1 MLNKSSNHDAHQ
13 GIDFGVLF
21 ADHIGA
27 MLAYW
32 DKNEVCRFANKA
44 YRELFGK
51 SHEQMVGK
59 ITMQEL
65 LGSLYEK
72 NQPLIAEV
80 LKGNPQH
87 FERELTKPSGEAR
100 NVQANYYPDIQNGE
114 VMGFF
119 VHVADISFTKK
130 LENEIKASEMKF
142 RGLLESAPDAIILV
156 DHAGIIHMVNSMCEK
171 IFGYSRSELIE
182 KPIEILIPNRF
193 RKSHPGQR
201 SGFFANPHS
210 RAMGEGL
217 ELFGLKKNGT
227 EFPVEISISPIELPE
242 GMFVSAAIRDI
253 SWRKKAEEELRAS
266 EMKFRGLLESA
277 PDAMVMVDK
286 NGVIN
291 MVNSMTEEL
300 FGYKRDTL
308 LGCPIE
314 TLIPERF
321 RKAHP
326 GKRSR
331 FFANPHTRPM
341 GEGLELF
348 GLKKNGTEFPGE
360 ISISPIELPEGM
372 FVSAAIRDI
381 SWRKSV
387 EEEVNASNERNKIFV
402 DQSPN
407 AIAMFD
413 TELRYMAA
421 SRKWIDDYSLS
432 GRDILGRSH
441 YEIFPE
447 IGDDWKK
454 IHRECLTGA
463 TNTCEEACFKRA
475 DGTEQWITWDIRPWY
490 ISEGKIGGLLMY
502 TADITQSKLRD
513 IEKKRV
519 EYILEKTNQ
528 IAKVSTWEFDIDRG
542 ITIWDDIANDIF
554 DFPQGTRPD
563 KDAIINYYEQES
575 RNKLLA
581 ATEELATTGKPYD
594 LDLEVI
600 SAKGNQKWL
609 RIIGEAE
616 FADGRCVKRY
626 GMIEDITDRK
636 LAEEALHKA
645 NEELNAIVNTGPI
658 AIIGT
663 DKNGTITHFNRGAEL
678 MLQYSAK
685 EMVGLQ
691 TPQLIHVEAEVL
703 KRSTE
708 LTELFGREISGF
720 DTFVELA
727 KQGNHESREW
737 TYVRKDGTKFPV
749 QLIVTALRNQTE
761 EISGFLGI
769 ATNITERIEDQKRLL
784 EAKNNLEILAER
796 LTKQNSQLTN
806 FTHIISHNLRSP
818 VGNLTSLLHLYE
830 ISEEKEE
837 KELIF
842 SKFEIVIEHL
852 SSTLNTLIN
861 TLKIKTEDAN
871 ILESV
876 RFDDVLK
883 KTMEIITVQIEE
895 SEIAIKSDF
904 SAVAEIQYNRSYM
917 ESIFLNLLTN
927 AVKYRSAKRKP
938 QVSIVSTNEN
948 GRVVLKFSDNGL
960 GIDMDK
966 FGDKLFGLNKTFHG
980 NDEAK
985 GVGLFLTKTQIEAL
999 GGSITAE
1006 SEPGKGTT
1014 FIITFS

>member
-1 MLNKSSNHDAHQ
+1 MLNKSSNHDAQ
-13 GIDFGVLF
+13 RGIDFGVQF

-44 YRELFGK
+44 YREWFGK
-51 SHEQMVGK
+51 SREQMVDK

-65 LGSLYEK
+65 LGPLYGK
-72 NQPLIAEV
+72 NQPFIAEV

-87 FERELTKPSGEAR
+87 FEREITKPSGETR

-119 VHVADISFTKK
+119 VHVADISSTKK
-130 LENEIKASEMKF
+130 LEKEIKASEMKF
-142 RGLLESAPDAIILV
+142 RGLLESAPDAIVLV
-156 DHAGIIHMVNSMCEK
+156 DKTGAINMINSMSEK
-171 IFGYSRSELIE
+171 LFGYTRDELVG
-182 KPIEILIPNRF
+182 KPIEILIPERF
-193 RKSHPGQR
+193 RKAHPGQR
-201 SGFFANPHS
+201 SGFFANPHA
-210 RAMGEGL
+210 RPMGEGL

-253 SWRKKAEEELRAS
+253 SWRKR
-266 EMKFRGLLESA
+266 
-277 PDAMVMVDK
+277 V
-286 NGVIN
+286 
-291 MVNSMTEEL
+291 
-300 FGYKRDTL
+300 
-308 LGCPIE
+308 
-314 TLIPERF
+314 
-321 RKAHP
+321 
-326 GKRSR
+326 
-331 FFANPHTRPM
+331 
-341 GEGLELF
+341 EG
-348 GLKKNGTEFPGE
+348 
-360 ISISPIELPEGM
+360 
-372 FVSAAIRDI
+372 
-381 SWRKSV
+381 
-387 EEEVNASNERNKIFV
+387 EVNASNERNKIFV

-421 SRKWIDDYSLS
+421 SRKWIDDYGLS
-432 GRDILGRSH
+432 GRDILGHSH

-454 IHRECLTGA
+454 IHQECLAGA
-463 TNTCEEACFKRA
+463 INTCEEAYFKRA
-475 DGTEQWITWDIRPWY
+475 DGTEQWITWDVRPWY

-513 IEKKRV
+513 VEKKRI

-554 DFPQGTRPD
+554 DLPRGTRPD
-563 KDAIINYYEQES
+563 KDAIINYYGQES

-636 LAEEALHKA
+636 LAEEALHIA
-645 NEELNAIVNTGPI
+645 NEELNAIFNTGPI

-678 MLQYSAK
+678 MLQYSAE

-720 DTFVELA
+720 DTLVELA

-737 TYVRKDGTKFPV
+737 TYVRKDGSKFPV
-749 QLIVTALRNQTE
+749 QLIVTALRNQAE
-761 EISGFLGI
+761 EVSGFIGI
-769 ATNITERIEDQKRLL
+769 ATDITERFEDQKKLL

-842 SKFEIVIEHL
+842 SKFEIVINHL

-871 ILESV
+871 ILEPV
-876 RFDDVLK
+876 RFDEVLR

-927 AVKYRSAKRKP
+927 AIKYRSNQRSP
-938 QVSIVSTNEN
+938 EVTISTSKVKGNI
-948 GRVVLKFSDNGL
+948 VLKFSDNGL
-960 GIDMDK
+960 GIDMAK
-966 FGDKLFGLNKTFHG
+966 FRDKLFGLNKTFHG

-985 GVGLFLTKTQIEAL
+985 GVGLFLTKTQVEAM
-999 GGSITAE
+999 GGSISAE
-1006 SEPGKGTT
+1006 SEAGKGTT
-1014 FIITFS
+1014 FTVNF